1 MTNTIVDYSAGV
13 PGAANIKSAGHI
25 GAIRYISDPRES
37 WMVGKPVKKQEVDD
51 FARHGLEMAFVYQY
65 SKSDT
70 RRGYAGGVSDA
81 LIAKRRLEELG
92 LPDHPVFFTVDY
104 DINTDQ
110 WNSVDVEYFRGA
122 GSVLGTHRVGIYG
135 HSRVCHWAIED
146 KVVGQVDGKKHLC
159 WVTRSWGSED
169 FESYAVL
176 FQRIVDTRSTP
187 GPKINGVTVDVN
199 DVLHSEWG
207 QKPRPGATPPVPER
221 KPVAPPIK
229 KHPGWT
235 GDPTWLAPALRA
247 FGVDVVED
255 PGWDKWGN
263 GDFKSIWGVVAH
275 HTGHNNTSTDT
286 IRFGHSALKGLLSQV
301 HLSRSGRATL
311 VGIGVAWHAGVG
323 DWPGLPKN
331 NANYH
336 TIGIE
341 AQSDGTSPWP
351 AEQMDA
357 YYRIC
362 AAICWVLGVNADR
375 VIAHHEWGAIQGKWD
390 PGAGNGRSGV
400 KMDMTP
406 FRKNVQ
412 YYIDNP
418 PFEKEL
424 KNIMT
429 DFDHIDRKYP
439 SRVDGSD
446 WEGRPIDALFNA
458 DAHAFTARVNTVQIL
473 EELRVNNE
481 LTRESNELTKQNSM
495 RIARLEKA
503 LGVDPSINPNTK
515 EN

>member
-1 MTNTIVDYSAGV
+1 M
-13 PGAANIKSAGHI
+13 
-25 GAIRYISDPRES
+25 
-37 WMVGKPVKKQEVDD
+37 
-51 FARHGLEMAFVYQY
+51 
-65 SKSDT
+65 
-70 RRGYAGGVSDA
+70 
-81 LIAKRRLEELG
+81 
-92 LPDHPVFFTVDY
+92 
-104 DINTDQ
+104 
-110 WNSVDVEYFRGA
+110 
-122 GSVLGTHRVGIYG
+122 
-135 HSRVCHWAIED
+135 
-146 KVVGQVDGKKHLC
+146 
-159 WVTRSWGSED
+159 
-169 FESYAVL
+169 
-176 FQRIVDTRSTP
+176 
-187 GPKINGVTVDVN
+187 
-199 DVLHSEWG
+199 
-207 QKPRPGATPPVPER
+207 
-221 KPVAPPIK
+221 
-229 KHPGWT
+229 
-235 GDPTWLAPALRA
+235 
-247 FGVDVVED
+247 ED
-255 PGWDKWGN
+255 PGWDQWGN

-323 DWPGLPKN
+323 SWPGLPTN

-390 PGAGNGRSGV
+390 LGAGNGRSGV

-412 YYIDNP
+412 HYIDNP
-418 PFEKEL
+418 PFEKEFED
-424 KNIMT
+424 IMA

-446 WEGRPIDALFNA
+446 WEGRPIDALYNA

-473 EELRVNNE
+473 DEMKAIRV
-481 LTRESNELTKQNSM
+481 QNDY
-495 RIARLEKA
+495 IKNRLDTLLDRLPE
-503 LGVDPSINPNTK
+503 GN
-515 EN
+515 